1 MSSSW
6 VMRRVFDGGEGW
18 ESGGIFCKSME
29 RGEWA
34 RRLLMEDGEEAV
46 EVGGEED
53 EVDCCDI
60 SGW

>member
-1 MSSSW
+1 
-6 VMRRVFDGGEGW
+6 
-18 ESGGIFCKSME
+18 ME